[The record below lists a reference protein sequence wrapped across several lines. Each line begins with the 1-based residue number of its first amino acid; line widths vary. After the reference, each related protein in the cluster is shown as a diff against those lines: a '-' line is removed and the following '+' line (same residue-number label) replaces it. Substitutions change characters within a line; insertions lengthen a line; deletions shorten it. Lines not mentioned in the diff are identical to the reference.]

1 MSTQPQRLRR
11 VQLSVPGSNAKML
24 GKAAA
29 SAADHVFLDLEDS
42 VAPNAKVDAR
52 NNIVTALTE
61 HDWGT
66 KVRCVRVNALDT
78 AWCHEDII
86 HVVEGAGQHLDT
98 IMIPKARSAADVQF
112 YATLLQQLELKCGL
126 TQTIGIE
133 VLIEEVEGLQNVEAI
148 AGASPRVESLIFG
161 VADFSASMGM
171 GISAIDE
178 AKDYAGDLWYYPRF
192 RIVMAARAAVIDAID
207 TPPPNF
213 RDLDAYRAEAR
224 MDRLLGFSGKW
235 AIHPL
240 QIEPALE
247 IFTPDADAVESAR
260 KMTAAY
266 ERALADGDGA
276 IRIDGKMV
284 DAATIRILQTIL
296 RKADLIGM

>member
-1 MSTQPQRLRR
+1 
-11 VQLSVPGSNAKML
+11 ML

-133 VLIEEVEGLQNVEAI
+133 VLIEEVEGCKTSRRSPARVARRI
-148 AGASPRVESLIFG
+148 AHLRGCRFFRVHGGGHL
-161 VADFSASMGM
+161 
-171 GISAIDE
+171 
-178 AKDYAGDLWYYPRF
+178 GD
-192 RIVMAARAAVIDAID
+192 
-207 TPPPNF
+207 
-213 RDLDAYRAEAR
+213 
-224 MDRLLGFSGKW
+224 
-235 AIHPL
+235 
-240 QIEPALE
+240 
-247 IFTPDADAVESAR
+247 
-260 KMTAAY
+260 
-266 ERALADGDGA
+266 
-276 IRIDGKMV
+276 
-284 DAATIRILQTIL
+284 
-296 RKADLIGM
+296 